1 MDGRGD
7 QRSHSHSHPK
17 SQMAGRW
24 TSRPSYLTYP
34 KLDGVV
40 TRHYWRKLKSGV
52 VRKGRRYTIFWGA
65 GEMARRYRADEREE
79 AEGEI
84 SPPHSS
90 QTQRSKRQLRYRTE
104 QEARYVGVATPLA
117 EVLRGRPVSGCG
129 QSVVCPRPP
138 TQSPVAS
145 RQSPHAGDSDRV
157 KGR

>member
-34 KLDGVV
+34 KLDGMV

-52 VRKGRRYTIFWGA
+52 VRKGPRYTIFWGA

-79 AEGEI
+79 AEEI
-84 SPPHSS
+84 AGPHITNTTLETTATISYRSRSEVRWCGHAIGRGSS
-90 QTQRSKRQLRYRTE
+90 RAS
-104 QEARYVGVATPLA
+104 GVRLW
-117 EVLRGRPVSGCG
+117 PVC
-129 QSVVCPRPP
+129 RLPP
-138 TQSPVAS
+138 TPDAVAS